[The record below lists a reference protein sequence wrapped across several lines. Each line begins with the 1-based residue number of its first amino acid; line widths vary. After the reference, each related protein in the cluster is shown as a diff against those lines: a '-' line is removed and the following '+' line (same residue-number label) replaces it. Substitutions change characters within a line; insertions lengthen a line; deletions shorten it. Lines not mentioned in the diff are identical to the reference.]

1 MARRAIAGVVAVGLV
16 ALSAVAGC
24 GGASGS
30 GSAEGTSAAGGAIEK
45 SAALGPAATHAASDT
60 GGTFS
65 LAQDAAVTTGPSVG
79 PKVIKTASLR
89 VEVHH
94 GRFGD
99 AIADASD
106 IAATA
111 GGYVVST
118 QVGGKDVQF
127 GQVTMRVPADR
138 FSAVLSSLTR
148 RLGDVV
154 SRQES
159 GQDVTADFVD
169 LSARR
174 RNLRAQERVL
184 LRLMSRAETVADTIR
199 VQNELGRIQG
209 EIERISG
216 QLRYLSNQAALSTI
230 SVSLREAGVDKAG
243 PPSAIG
249 KAFRD
254 AGHRALGVV
263 TATIEGAGLV
273 IPTALLAAI
282 LGFAGWRLWQ
292 RFGTTRPRVAD
303 ADAS

>member
-16 ALSAVAGC
+16 ALSAGAGW
-24 GGASGS
+24 GGAGGGGGGGGSGS

-127 GQVTMRVPADR
+127 GQVT
-138 FSAVLSSLTR
+138 
-148 RLGDVV
+148 
-154 SRQES
+154 
-159 GQDVTADFVD
+159 
-169 LSARR
+169 
-174 RNLRAQERVL
+174 
-184 LRLMSRAETVADTIR
+184 
-199 VQNELGRIQG
+199 
-209 EIERISG
+209 
-216 QLRYLSNQAALSTI
+216 
-230 SVSLREAGVDKAG
+230 
-243 PPSAIG
+243 
-249 KAFRD
+249 
-254 AGHRALGVV
+254 
-263 TATIEGAGLV
+263 
-273 IPTALLAAI
+273 
-282 LGFAGWRLWQ
+282 
-292 RFGTTRPRVAD
+292 
-303 ADAS
+303 